1 MRWLF
6 PWFRRRMDF
15 LAYRL
20 AFSAATRMWENG
32 DSGFVYLLELHL
44 RAMRERDGMPEM
56 LASATE
62 LFHSEMEKH
71 TEMAK

>member
-1 MRWLF
+1 
-6 PWFRRRMDF
+6 MDF